1 MEKLQKGITILLV
14 LLLGL
19 SSVPINVIGE
29 AQYDSETSN
38 TSITTKQD
46 DKTTQTQM
54 STMPISSTTSQPP
67 KTVATAETSKSITE
81 TSRSATEESKP
92 ASVAKNAEPEQKNNF
107 TILNKEKEET
117 PNISIDYENEK
128 LTGFDPTASY
138 EMTRGIKNLSINNVS
153 EYKITDEMMG
163 MTSHGYEW
171 KIVRLASDI
180 TKQDSDSQ
188 TVNIPMRRVIA
199 ANVITIKHETYKGAH
214 DGQLQMSTSSVVVQ
228 YREEGE
234 EKWDISTGTISNLD
248 PGTYEVRYPATDK
261 DFASSVRHC
270 VIKAGLEKEATPEIK
285 IDYKN
290 EKLTGF
296 DPAAK
301 YEMIY
306 GSEKLSIESVS
317 EYKITDEMM
326 GMTSHG
332 YDWKIIR
339 LSGDSSKQDSD
350 PLTLNIPQRDNM
362 PANYITIKHETYA
375 GANDGQ
381 LTMNYNTMAVEYRE
395 KGTEEWIPVV
405 GSATE
410 NLSPGTYEARYPVS
424 NTAFASKAREYVIK
438 AGLEKEATPE
448 IKIDYKNEKLTGFDP
463 AAKYEMIYG
472 SEKLSIES
480 VSEYKITDEMMG
492 MTSHGYDWKIIRL
505 SGDSSKQDSDPLTLN
520 IPQRDNMP
528 ANYITI
534 KHETYAGA
542 NDGQLTM
549 NYNTMAVEYREKGT
563 EEWIPVVG
571 SATENLS
578 PGTYEARYPV
588 SNTAFASKV
597 REYEIKAGPE
607 KEDRLSVNPEKLN
620 LEAALGFTPASL
632 KSKVTITNTSE
643 ETVTNLSVASTEKAP
658 FQLGEI
664 DAPELAVGASVN
676 FTIEPEAGL
685 TVGTY
690 ETTLEITSNNATTIA
705 IPVTF
710 KVFAQ
715 GTVTVRYVD
724 DKGLEIAEPDT
735 LSDKVGESYSTK
747 PKAIDGYTFKEV
759 KGASSGVFSDVE
771 QTVIY
776 VYIKNEPIKEQNG
789 AVTVHYV
796 DESGR
801 KLSDSETISGK
812 VGDPYITKVKEIK
825 GYTFSKVQGNPKGQ
839 FTINAQAVTYV
850 YKKEVVSK
858 VTSLNNQKTT
868 GGTQRGSSASGQT
881 SLIKAGEVVN
891 YTFIILGLVILIVAM
906 LVYRKNRKS
915 NV

>member
-92 ASVAKNAEPEQKNNF
+92 ASVAPNAEPEQKNNF

-171 KIVRLASDI
+171 EIVRLASD
-180 TKQDSDSQ
+180 T
-188 TVNIPMRRVIA
+188 T
-199 ANVITIKHETYKGAH
+199 
-214 DGQLQMSTSSVVVQ
+214 
-228 YREEGE
+228 
-234 EKWDISTGTISNLD
+234 
-248 PGTYEVRYPATDK
+248 
-261 DFASSVRHC
+261 
-270 VIKAGLEKEATPEIK
+270 
-285 IDYKN
+285 
-290 EKLTGF
+290 
-296 DPAAK
+296 
-301 YEMIY
+301 
-306 GSEKLSIESVS
+306 
-317 EYKITDEMM
+317 
-326 GMTSHG
+326 
-332 YDWKIIR
+332 
-339 LSGDSSKQDSD
+339 KQDSD
-350 PLTLNIPQRDNM
+350 PLTLNIPQRDTIA
-362 PANYITIKHETYA
+362 PNYITIKHETYA

-438 AGLEKEATPE
+438 AG
-448 IKIDYKNEKLTGFDP
+448 
-463 AAKYEMIYG
+463 
-472 SEKLSIES
+472 
-480 VSEYKITDEMMG
+480 
-492 MTSHGYDWKIIRL
+492 
-505 SGDSSKQDSDPLTLN
+505 
-520 IPQRDNMP
+520 
-528 ANYITI
+528 
-534 KHETYAGA
+534 
-542 NDGQLTM
+542 
-549 NYNTMAVEYREKGT
+549 
-563 EEWIPVVG
+563 
-571 SATENLS
+571 
-578 PGTYEARYPV
+578 
-588 SNTAFASKV
+588 
-597 REYEIKAGPE
+597 PE

-632 KSKVTITNTSE
+632 KSKVTITNTGE

-664 DAPELAVGASVN
+664 DGLELAVGASVN

-776 VYIKNEPIKEQNG
+776 VYIKNESIKEQNG

>member
-92 ASVAKNAEPEQKNNF
+92 ASVATNTEPEQKNNF

-171 KIVRLASDI
+171 EIVRLASDI

-214 DGQLQMSTSSVVVQ
+214 DGQLQMSSSSVVVQ

-296 DPAAK
+296 DPTASYKMTNGNKELEVTKASD
-301 YEMIY
+301 YE
-306 GSEKLSIESVS
+306 
-317 EYKITDEMM
+317 ITEEMM
-326 GMTSHG
+326 GANYG
-332 YDWKIIR
+332 GKNWEIVR
-339 LSGDSSKQDSD
+339 LASDTTKQDSD
-350 PLTLNIPQRDNM
+350 SQTVNIPMRRVIA
-362 PANYITIKHETYA
+362 ANVITIKHETYK
-375 GANDGQ
+375 GAHDGQ
-381 LTMNYNTMAVEYRE
+381 LQMSSSSVVVQYRE
-395 KGTEEWIPVV
+395 EGEEKWDISTGTI
-405 GSATE
+405 S
-410 NLSPGTYEARYPVS
+410 NLDPGTYEVRYPA
-424 NTAFASKAREYVIK
+424 TDKDFASSVRHCVIK

-463 AAKYEMIYG
+463 TASYKMTNGNKELEVTKASDYE
-472 SEKLSIES
+472 
-480 VSEYKITDEMMG
+480 ITEEMMG
-492 MTSHGYDWKIIRL
+492 ANYGGKNWEIVRL
-505 SGDSSKQDSDPLTLN
+505 ASDTTKQDSDPLTLN

-676 FTIEPEAGL
+676 FTIEPEVGL

-868 GGTQRGSSASGQT
+868 GGPQRGSSASGQT